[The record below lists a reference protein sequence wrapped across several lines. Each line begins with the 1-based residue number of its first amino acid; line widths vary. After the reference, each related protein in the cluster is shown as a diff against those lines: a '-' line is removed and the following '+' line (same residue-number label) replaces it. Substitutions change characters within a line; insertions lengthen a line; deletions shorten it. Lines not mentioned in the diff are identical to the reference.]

1 MKSIRLTMFLCTM
14 LGTASFAQVKVPAKV
29 QDAFKAKFPAA
40 TNVKWS
46 KENAKEYEA
55 EFKLN
60 NAAVSANFATDGAWT
75 ETETTIPASEL
86 PAAVTNAVNKK
97 YPGATMYL
105 TERIEKPGGKTMYE
119 VNIKAK
125 GKKKEL
131 EMNPDGTIAE

>member
-1 MKSIRLTMFLCTM
+1 MY
-14 LGTASFAQVKVPAKV
+14 TASFGQLKVPVKV
-29 QDAFKAKFPAA
+29 QDAFKIKFPAA

-60 NAAVSANFATDGAWT
+60 NTTVSANFGTDGTWT

-86 PAAVTNAVNKK
+86 PAPITNAVNKK
-97 YPGATMYL
+97 YPGAKITL
-105 TERIEKPGGKTMYE
+105 TERIEKPGGKVLYE
-119 VNIKAK
+119 VNVNAK